1 MCLLLRMAGQVSS
14 AKAPER
20 HSSSNSFLHVERIN
34 QIFEKKTKK
43 KKKRKKKGLIRL
55 KKLPHKFYLIPQIG
69 KISFLIHPKLWA
81 TFSFKMV
88 KADY

>member
-1 MCLLLRMAGQVSS
+1 MGLLLRMAGQVSS

-34 QIFEKKTKK
+34 QIFEKK
-43 KKKRKKKGLIRL
+43 KKKRKKKGSIRL
-55 KKLPHKFYLIPQIG
+55 KKLPHKFYFIPQIG
-69 KISFLIHPKLWA
+69 LISFLIHPKLWA